1 MNFNQHDHT
10 VRAIGK
16 LDMGSQ
22 SSKERANLGS
32 RKLNHIIPKQAS
44 IDTIIARGGLQYL
57 IALPHG
63 LSSGSHE
70 GLVPTIRPYQQSKL
84 KLYLEDEARRE

>member
-10 VRAIGK
+10 VIARGK
-16 LDMGSQ
+16 GGYGISN
-22 SSKERANLGS
+22 ERANLGS

-44 IDTIIARGGLQYL
+44 IDTIIALGGLQYL
-57 IALPHG
+57 IAQPHG

-84 KLYLEDEARRE
+84 KLP